1 VAGAG
6 AGSGVL
12 ARSGRPARPLRRS
25 HGDGDGQL
33 VEHLASVAPADPGR
47 QAGLVGGGAEVAYD
61 PPR

>member
-1 VAGAG
+1 MAGAG

-25 HGDGDGQL
+25 HGDGQL